1 MIKDNFNVAY
11 DLSGNLLLTIPKS
24 YIQNAD
30 QDTLLR
36 SVERLLKSAKKKVTS
51 RNNWQGDSAADII
64 GIGESGVSNGSVDH
78 DRDIYG
84 PE

>member
-1 MIKDNFNVAY
+1 MIKDNLNVTY

-30 QDTLLR
+30 QDTLLQ

-51 RNNWQGDSAADII
+51 QNNWKGDSAADIV
-64 GIGESGVSNGSVDH
+64 GIGESGVTNGSVDH
-78 DRDIYG
+78 DSVLYG
-84 PE
+84 LE

>member
-30 QDTLLR
+30 QDTLLQ

-51 RNNWQGDSAADII
+51 QNNWKGDSAADII

-78 DRDIYG
+78 DRDLYG

>member
-1 MIKDNFNVAY
+1 MIKDNLNIAY

-30 QDTLLR
+30 QDTLLQ
-36 SVERLLKSAKKKVTS
+36 SVERLLKSAKKKVAAQ
-51 RNNWQGDSAADII
+51 NNWKGDSAAEIV
-64 GIGESGVSNGSVDH
+64 GIGESGVTNGSIDH
-78 DRDIYG
+78 DNVLYG